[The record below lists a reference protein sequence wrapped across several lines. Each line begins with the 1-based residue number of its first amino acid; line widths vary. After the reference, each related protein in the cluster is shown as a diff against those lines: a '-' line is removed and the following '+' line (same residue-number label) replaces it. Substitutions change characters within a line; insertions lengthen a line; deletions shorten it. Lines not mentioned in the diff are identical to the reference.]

1 MTYPL
6 KHKIRLQLQIGEP
19 DAFILSQTLLNNA
32 SKGVAGLEDFNLNTN
47 AILDQDQLDGGKFF
61 WLNVLNDTSTI
72 SINRGMSIGQGGQP
86 YPQAGTLYAQIDNPT
101 VDPMNSI
108 QFRPNIKVRFQT
120 YFQGDWRN
128 VFLGRL
134 REIDSQ
140 YTVTGQVIVTLEAT
154 DMIDEL
160 NQCVIDNFA
169 VPVENTGERINRILD
184 EVNINKDLIPETS
197 YHAFEMQ
204 AEELNQNALDACLD
218 AVTHEM
224 GSLFV
229 TRNNKLQFLNYGD
242 TNTPYVANP
251 IFTNGDIT
259 TDNQITLTG
268 IQMSSGKELFFNK
281 AIGVT
286 ENDPNIYVKQGS
298 ISVQRYGLHSY
309 ENRAMKFD
317 VPVDLDQNNNPIP
330 EAGIGQTEV
339 FAWLDKFLAR
349 WADTPLEIT
358 YTGTRRYPKSVSVI
372 NRADDLRYPIV
383 AEIGDEVTVNFETD
397 YVDITQDSMV
407 LGISHDI
414 DVDRW
419 VSTIDLVPIPNN

>member
-330 EAGIGQTEV
+330 EAGIGQTKV

>member
-19 DAFILSQTLLNNA
+19 DAFILSQTLLDNA
-32 SKGVAGLEDFNLNTN
+32 SKGVAGLEDFNLGVNSV
-47 AILDQDQLDGGKFF
+47 LDQDQLDGAKYY
-61 WLNVLNDTSTI
+61 WLNVLSDTSTI
-72 SINRGMSIGQGGQP
+72 TINRGMSIGQGGQP

-101 VDPMNSI
+101 IDPMNSI
-108 QFRPNIKVRFQT
+108 QFRPNIKVRFQAF
-120 YFQGDWRN
+120 YNGDWRN
-128 VFLGRL
+128 IFFGRL

-140 YTVTGQVIVTLEAT
+140 YTVNGQVIVTLEAT
-154 DMIDEL
+154 DVIDEL
-160 NQCVIDNFA
+160 NQAVIDNFA
-169 VPVENTGERINRILD
+169 VPIENTGERIYRILG
-184 EVNINKDLIPETS
+184 EAGINRSLIPETT
-197 YHAFEMQ
+197 YHDFEMQ
-204 AEELNQNALDACLD
+204 AEEINQNALDACID

-229 TRNNKLQFLNYGD
+229 TRNNKLQFMNYGD
-242 TNTPYVANP
+242 TNTPYVSNP

-259 TDNQITLTG
+259 TDNEITMTG

-281 AIGVT
+281 VVGVT
-286 ENDPNIYVKQGS
+286 ENDPNIYVKQGT
-298 ISVQRYGLHSY
+298 ISVKRYGLQSY
-309 ENRAMKFD
+309 EKRDFKFD
-317 VPVDLDQNNNPIP
+317 VDADLDQDNNPIP
-330 EAGIGQTEV
+330 EAGIGQTKV

-383 AEIGDEVTVNFETD
+383 AEIGDAVTVKFLTD
-397 YVDITQDSMV
+397 YVDIEQDSMV